1 MAKTRKAVK
10 KANKGMMDQLHTIKS
25 IRKSADKWAET
36 MKESRK
42 KYVTKPFETGKTFLA
57 DLRDDPIRMVEGWY
71 ADGKDF
77 VSEVAKDP
85 KEVFKGIADS
95 GKEFMEGMKKSLRTT
110 MDDAVDSGNDLY
122 KGMKKDSRKLF
133 DEAVD
138 SGRKWMEKIPMVKKI
153 EKGVGNTLRSIP
165 EKLNLP
171 DKKDVED
178 LAKAV
183 KTLNRKINALG
194 KEVAA

>member
-10 KANKGMMDQLHTIKS
+10 KTTKGTMNQLHTIKS

-36 MKESRK
+36 IKESRK
-42 KYVTKPFETGKTFLA
+42 TYVTKPFETGKTFLA
-57 DLRDDPIRMVEGWY
+57 DLRDDPIRLVEGWY
-71 ADGKDF
+71 ADGKEF
-77 VSEVAKDP
+77 VGEMAKDP
-85 KEVFKGIADS
+85 KEVFKEVADS
-95 GKEFMEGMKKSLRTT
+95 GKEFVEGVKKGFRTI

-133 DEAVD
+133 DDAVD

-153 EKGVGNTLRSIP
+153 EEGVGNTLKSIP

-183 KTLNRKINALG
+183 KTLNRRMNALG